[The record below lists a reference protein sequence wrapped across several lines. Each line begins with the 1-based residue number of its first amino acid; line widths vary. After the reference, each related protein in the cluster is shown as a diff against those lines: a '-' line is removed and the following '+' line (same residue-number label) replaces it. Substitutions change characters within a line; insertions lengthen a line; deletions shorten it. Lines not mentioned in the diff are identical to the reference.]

1 MLQVAG
7 AGIVSPR
14 KWRNEDNPDWEML
27 HAEVVGAITG
37 YTDWMERV
45 ARDPNAEATPL
56 LMMVGEALI
65 ALSEHLGMSVHIYGE

>member
-1 MLQVAG
+1 
-7 AGIVSPR
+7 
-14 KWRNEDNPDWEML
+14 ML